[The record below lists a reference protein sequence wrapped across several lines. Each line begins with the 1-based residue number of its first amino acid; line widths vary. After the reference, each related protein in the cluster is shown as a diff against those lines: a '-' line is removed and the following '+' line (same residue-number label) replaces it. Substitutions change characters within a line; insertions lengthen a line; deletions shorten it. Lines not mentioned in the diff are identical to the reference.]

1 MDEFNLI
8 KSMEE
13 VDTSFLGVPKIEF
26 LLFLGV

>member
-1 MDEFNLI
+1 MDEFNSI

-26 LLFLGV
+26 FFLGV